1 MNTIYITKN
10 DHKKLTD
17 FVYSKNQ
24 LNDYDRALAAELT
37 RAKILSSK
45 TIPEDI
51 VSMNSL
57 VSFTDVQ
64 TGDDFSFWLVFPADA
79 DFEKNKISVVSPIGC
94 ALLGSKIGDLVI
106 IETPAGQ
113 KKVKIKKI
121 LRQSE
126 TVGK

>member
-1 MNTIYITKN
+1 MSIRDSGNAADDARFRRERQILEQAFFRCDASNAFGHADPQVHDGI
-10 DHKKLTD
+10 D
-17 FVYSKNQ
+17 FKFKCG
-24 LNDYDRALAAELT
+24 A
-37 RAKILSSK
+37 
-45 TIPEDI
+45 
-51 VSMNSL
+51 
-57 VSFTDVQ
+57 